1 MEFQHLLYWN
11 EKIVVVAAVRDWRN
25 VVVAV
30 NGHKEEQHNAVGEM
44 DDYVYYDENVV
55 VEHAIF

>member
-1 MEFQHLLYWN
+1 M
-11 EKIVVVAAVRDWRN
+11 RDWRN
-25 VVVAV
+25 VAVVV